1 MKTRHSITKNIT
13 TAVISEYERQEFKY
27 FVPNKLIDILIPE
40 LLTYLEYDHFSQ
52 NGFYSIYTT
61 YFDTR
66 DWQAFDAKMAGVQHR
81 QKFRIRSY
89 FPNPTPSEK
98 VFLEIK
104 AKSDNTVYKVRTP
117 ISMNQIKKLQHGEKP
132 PVKNVLYEEWR
143 YAILRNNIRPCL
155 LNSYDRLAFES
166 EQYPG
171 LRVTLD
177 RNVGYCLTD
186 EVNFTLSPHAVMWSN
201 EMSILEIKFD
211 RYVPRFIVEMLRRYN
226 ITLEPISKY
235 CYSVMSNY
243 LLI

>member
-1 MKTRHSITKNIT
+1 MKKQRSVTKNIT
-13 TAVISEYERQEFKY
+13 TTVLSEYERQELKY

-40 LLTYLEYDHFSQ
+40 LLAYLEYDRFSQ
-52 NGFYSIYTT
+52 NGFYPIYTT

-66 DWQAFDAKMAGVQHR
+66 DWQAFDAKMAGIQHR

-89 FPNPTPSEK
+89 YPNPTPNEK

-117 ISMNQIKKLQHGEKP
+117 ITMDQIGKLQQGEKA
-132 PVKNVLYEEWR
+132 PVKNALYDEWR
-143 YAILRNNIRPCL
+143 YAIIRNRIRPRL
-155 LNSYDRLAFES
+155 INTYDRLAFES
-166 EQYPG
+166 EHFPG
-171 LRVTLD
+171 LRITLD
-177 RNVGYCLTD
+177 RNVGYCMTD
-186 EVNFTLSPHAVMWSN
+186 QVDFTLSPHAVMWSS
-201 EMSILEIKFD
+201 ELSILEIKFD
-211 RYVPRFIVEMLRRYN
+211 RYVPRFVVEILRRYN